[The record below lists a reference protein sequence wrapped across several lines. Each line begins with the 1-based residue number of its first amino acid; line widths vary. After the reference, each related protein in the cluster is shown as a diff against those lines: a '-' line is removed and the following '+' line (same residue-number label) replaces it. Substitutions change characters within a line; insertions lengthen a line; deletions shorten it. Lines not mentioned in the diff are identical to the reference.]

1 MTFQEKGFEV
11 VQGDVWEEHP
21 ELTFYAGS
29 VNRRALAP
37 IIRDFE
43 AREGVTVNTKF
54 NGCGILTGDMKII
67 KDQDPKRGFPDIF
80 MACDVYYLNTVQD
93 WFQPGINISDTDI
106 VIAVPKD
113 NPKNI
118 RSIQDI
124 AKPGVR
130 LVVGQPQQ
138 CTIGVLTRKLLENE
152 GVLEDIQKN
161 GNIVAEVT
169 SSALLLSSVVT
180 TSDEATATADATLA
194 YNTDCQAEKD
204 KIQIIPVH
212 SPGAKAIQPYSIAK
226 TSQKQHLAR
235 RLYEAIARSRSK
247 FEALGFNWRLQGA
260 VQ

>member
-1 MTFQEKGFEV
+1 MFEEKGFEV
-11 VQGDVWEEHP
+11 VEGDVWEEHP

-29 VNRRALAP
+29 VNRRALEP
-37 IIRDFE
+37 ILREFQI
-43 AREGVTVNTKF
+43 REGVTVNTKF

-80 MACDVYYLNTVQD
+80 MACDVYYLNTVKD

-138 CTIGVLTRKLLENE
+138 CTIGVLTRKLLEDE
-152 GVLEDIQKN
+152 GVLDEIEKN
-161 GNIVAEVT
+161 RNIVAEVT
-169 SSALLLSSVVT
+169 SSALLLSSVIA
-180 TSDEATATADATLA
+180 SDNATPTADATLA

-204 KIQIIPVH
+204 KLQIIPLH

-226 TSQKQHLAR
+226 TSEKKHLAG
-235 RLYEAIARSRSK
+235 RLYQAIARSRDK
-247 FEALGFNWRLQGA
+247 FEAVGFNWRLRDLPQ
-260 VQ
+260 